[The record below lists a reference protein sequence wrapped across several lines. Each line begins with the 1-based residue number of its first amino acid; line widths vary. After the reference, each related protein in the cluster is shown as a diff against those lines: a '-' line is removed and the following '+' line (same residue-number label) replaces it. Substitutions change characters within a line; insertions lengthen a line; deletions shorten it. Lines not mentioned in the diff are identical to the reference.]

1 MNEAPYKLEFS
12 NRNLR
17 SLKHLN
23 KEEAT
28 QIIRRL
34 ERIASDVRQE
44 QHKALQGNWRG
55 YFSIRVGDYRAIYR
69 LDHEQRMIFVEKVGN
84 RREVYDT

>member
-12 NRNLR
+12 NRTLR